1 MLLPVP
7 FGELFLAYGAF
18 GFSVLLLLSFY
29 VFESCS
35 VVFQVFAKNDF
46 AADFALGFIIL
57 GFVILGFVILGF
69 IILGFVLLW

>member
-7 FGELFLAYGAF
+7 FGELFLAYVAF
-18 GFSVLLLLSFY
+18 GFSVLLLLGFY

-35 VVFQVFAKNDF
+35 VVFQVFAKDDF

-57 GFVILGFVILGF
+57 GFVT
-69 IILGFVLLW
+69 LW